1 MKNKIEERN
10 KTKWHR
16 RVFRYSIYK
25 PCLIL
30 LIVSTIP
37 IVIVNFKQHIN
48 SGICNIVTSIFTG
61 IFASVLVTMIIQKRQ
76 DKMMLDKKKVM
87 LFDAVFLLERF
98 AKNFLNIKKE
108 AKVDWRRKYNI
119 CEEVALYLSELY
131 RYNKDIFDVIE
142 LEYLRAINSSLYFI
156 KLVNTADSDIIKNDK
171 RAWKMND
178 KNASQLME
186 NILLLI
192 TKWNLDGITMI
203 EY

>member
-16 RVFRYSIYK
+16 SVFRYSIYK

-48 SGICNIVTSIFTG
+48 SGICNIVTFIFTG

-156 KLVNTADSDIIKNDK
+156 KLVNTADSDIIKTDK

>member
-16 RVFRYSIYK
+16 SVFRYSIYK

>member
-16 RVFRYSIYK
+16 SVFRYSIYK

-98 AKNFLNIKKE
+98 AKNFLKYKIIKK
-108 AKVDWRRKYNI
+108 
-119 CEEVALYLSELY
+119 
-131 RYNKDIFDVIE
+131 
-142 LEYLRAINSSLYFI
+142 
-156 KLVNTADSDIIKNDK
+156 
-171 RAWKMND
+171 
-178 KNASQLME
+178 
-186 NILLLI
+186 
-192 TKWNLDGITMI
+192 
-203 EY
+203 

>member
-1 MKNKIEERN
+1 M
-10 KTKWHR
+10 
-16 RVFRYSIYK
+16 
-25 PCLIL
+25 
-30 LIVSTIP
+30 
-37 IVIVNFKQHIN
+37 
-48 SGICNIVTSIFTG
+48 
-61 IFASVLVTMIIQKRQ
+61 
-76 DKMMLDKKKVM
+76 
-87 LFDAVFLLERF
+87 
-98 AKNFLNIKKE
+98 
-108 AKVDWRRKYNI
+108 
-119 CEEVALYLSELY
+119 SELY